1 MSFVGRNLTLAY
13 PTGTPIA
20 GVRTKS
26 LTIDSSAIDVTTDDD
41 SGIRQ
46 LLEAPGQHQIDL
58 SVEGLLQDDDLLEQ
72 IIDGTLFIQELTVTW
87 PFAGGTP
94 ATLVGDFRFNNFEVT
109 GEYQDA
115 VTFSATLQSTG
126 AFVFTPAV
134 P

>member
-1 MSFVGRNLTLAY
+1 MAFVGRALTLEY
-13 PTGTPIA
+13 PTGTTIA
-20 GVRTKS
+20 SVRTKS
-26 LTIDSSAIDVTTDDD
+26 LTIDSSPIDVTTDDD

-58 SVEGLLQDDDLLEQ
+58 SVEGLLANDTLLEQ
-72 IIDGTLFIQELTVTW
+72 IIDGTLFIQQLKVTW

-94 ATLVGDFRFNNFEVT
+94 ATLVGDFRFNNFETT

-115 VTFSATLQSTG
+115 ITFTATLQSTG
-126 AFVFTPAV
+126 TFVFTPAV